1 MNQGKGMKPRTLAE
15 ALGIKGT
22 PVMSNEQMQAYAWE
36 RKLADPGTQGVL
48 LEEQVSGLRGIVI
61 HNAKT
66 TEEVRRVLRDEAKL
80 SVVEYAP
87 PKSSEPHF
95 WVPATGYIHVVNT
108 RGITRLLRD
117 EALARILSYLLPNE
131 VEIAISNYHG
141 SRREANDR
149 FEHFAYALVDDIFM
163 HLDKAAVTK
172 NGRINLLLGP
182 YVSIDD
188 ALSTDGCEIAHSTD
202 SDYLNYRIV
211 LAGTSE
217 GKEVVVNFDYIFAD
231 QAKDVLHKLYK
242 GVAAEFSR
250 QGISINVLHYGKVG
264 VLDPAT
270 NVGDIIIPTG
280 AFDEEKLQYAVRR
293 GEPIPQQYALNNQIA
308 SNPDVRALF
317 YRAVSGRINSGVTVN
332 TNSVLEQTAERLRID
347 LGAGGNWLEMEWAVI
362 ASLSTGSHSTYPGTG
377 SINHFLAGVGSDNPL
392 RGQTLGE
399 THYPREREAEVAKAM
414 IRIIQHMPELG
425 L

>member
-15 ALGIKGT
+15 ALGIEGT
-22 PVMSNEQMQAYAWE
+22 PVMSDGQMRAYAWE
-36 RKLADPGTQGVL
+36 RKLADPETQGVL

-66 TEEVRRVLRDEAKL
+66 TEEVRRVLQDEARL

-117 EALARILSYLLPNE
+117 ESLARILSYLLLQD
-131 VEIAISNYHG
+131 VETGISNYG
-141 SRREANDR
+141 KKREANDR
-149 FEHFAYALVDDIFM
+149 FEHFAYELVDDIFT
-163 HLDKAAVTK
+163 HLDKAAVTR
-172 NGRINLLLGP
+172 NGRLNLLLGP

-188 ALSTDGCEIAHSTD
+188 TLRTNGCEIAHRTD

-211 LAGTSE
+211 LVDTSK

-264 VLDPAT
+264 ILDPAT

-280 AFDEEKLQYAVRR
+280 AFDEENLQYAVRR
-293 GEPIPQQYALNNQIA
+293 GKPIPQQYALNNQIA
-308 SNPDVRALF
+308 SNPGVRELF
-317 YRAVSGRINSGVTVN
+317 YHAVSGRINSGVTVN
-332 TNSVLEQTAERLRID
+332 TNSVLEQTAERLQID
-347 LGAGGNWLEMEWAVI
+347 LGAGGKWLEMEWAVI

-377 SINHFLAGVGSDNPL
+377 PINHFFAGVGSDNPL

-399 THYPREREAEVAKAM
+399 THYPREREAEVSAAM
-414 IRIIQHMPELG
+414 IVIIKHMPELG